1 MRWNLMIK
9 RKIREKK
16 KKFSHLSHILRRH
29 RSLPLKELILMPLR
43 QNQSTIVTGAS
54 PASITLKKIN

>member
-1 MRWNLMIK
+1 MIK

-16 KKFSHLSHILRRH
+16 KKLSHLSHDSRPPTPFVTIEGAH
-29 RSLPLKELILMPLR
+29 LKG

-54 PASITLKKIN
+54 PASITL